1 MMNPAKL
8 LTFKKDWEAFA
19 ERHPRFVQFIMT
31 IAKNGMGE
39 GSVID
44 VTVTLPDGRTY
55 QSNMRLTQ
63 EDVDFVKGIG
73 NMM

>member
-1 MMNPAKL
+1 MINPAKL
-8 LTFKKDWEAFA
+8 LSFKKDWEGFA
-19 ERHPRFVQFIMT
+19 QRHPRFVQFILA
-31 IAKNGMGE
+31 IFQNGMGE

-44 VTVTLPDGRTY
+44 VTVTLPDGKTY

-63 EDVDFVKGIG
+63 EDIDFIKGIG